1 MRNTIY
7 VNQKLKDTSPA
18 SAIAAIIAH
27 EATHAD
33 YSYNPERVIALT
45 LGSHPE
51 LTRSDLSIVRDAD
64 GNEVL
69 FDVYDPETATVKQQV
84 ALENSI
90 DQEYNSFA
98 NAMELWKVIKGSDGD
113 VFLDFDLS
121 LYEQGEAVFKA
132 NLRTRGSYTNLP
144 EY

>member
-1 MRNTIY
+1 LIDLFLNLSILLQNRRQQPFITSFLSL
-7 VNQKLKDTSPA
+7 LK
-18 SAIAAIIAH
+18 
-27 EATHAD
+27 
-33 YSYNPERVIALT
+33 NFNR
-45 LGSHPE
+45 LGSSGWIPSSQR
-51 LTRSDLSIVRDAD
+51 LRW
-64 GNEVL
+64 G
-69 FDVYDPETATVKQQV
+69 